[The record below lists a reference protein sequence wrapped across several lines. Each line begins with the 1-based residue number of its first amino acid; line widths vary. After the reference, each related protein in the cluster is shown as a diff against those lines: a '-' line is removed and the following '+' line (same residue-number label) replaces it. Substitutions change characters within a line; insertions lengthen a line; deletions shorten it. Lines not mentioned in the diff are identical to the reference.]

1 MENYHDLLGLISLS
15 QKKYGEAVAEYRK
28 ADLTNM
34 YTKYHLALALQGAGQ
49 ADEARKIF
57 KEVGSWNF
65 NSAGFALIRK
75 DALARAG

>member
-1 MENYHDLLGLISLS
+1 
-15 QKKYGEAVAEYRK
+15 
-28 ADLTNM
+28 M